1 MNPPD
6 PNNIR
11 MKPELGGGALL
22 DMGCYMISVARMLF
36 AAEPV
41 AGRGWWKQDKR
52 FGVDVAAAGVL
63 EFPRNAASA
72 GELFVRRLRE
82 RLLSHHRP

>member
-63 EFPRNAASA
+63 EFP
-72 GELFVRRLRE
+72 GT
-82 RLLSHHRP
+82 RPRW